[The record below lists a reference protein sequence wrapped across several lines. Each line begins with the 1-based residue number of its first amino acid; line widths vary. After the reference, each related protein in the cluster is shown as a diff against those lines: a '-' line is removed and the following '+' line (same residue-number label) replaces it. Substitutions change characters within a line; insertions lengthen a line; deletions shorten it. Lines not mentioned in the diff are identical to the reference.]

1 MSKQKL
7 ITILAIIAIIAG
19 SISTY
24 LMEEEIPVVETVPV
38 DRSGIDS
45 IFVTKDAV
53 MTTDTIIIA
62 DTIK

>member
-7 ITILAIIAIIAG
+7 ITILAIIAIICG

-24 LMEEEIPVVETVPV
+24 LMEGETPAVESAPVVV
-38 DRSGIDS
+38 SGNIDS
-45 IFVTKDAV
+45 IFFE
-53 MTTDTIIIA
+53 TTDTIVIV